1 MDHSPDKKNAALGMR
16 LFLVYSLFYASFVF
30 VNAFAA
36 SWSEWAPFGGLN
48 LAVIWGFALILLA
61 FILALAYGV
70 MCVPEKEASS
80 NEEED
85 AEHV

>member
-1 MDHSPDKKNAALGMR
+1 MDPSPEQKNAALGLR
-16 LFLVYSLFYASFVF
+16 LFFVYSLFYASFVF

-61 FILALAYGV
+61 FVLALAYG
-70 MCVPEKEASS
+70 MLCVPSQEEAT
-80 NEEED
+80 NDEEAD
-85 AEHV
+85 HV